1 MSGRKIAVFDIDG
14 TLYRWQ
20 LFHELV
26 EELTRADV
34 FPDNTFR
41 EVDTAWND
49 WRGGNLHFH
58 GYESLVVETLMKYLP
73 LIPITTFETVCD
85 KVIAQSSHKLHAY
98 PKQLLQDLKKDG
110 YTIVA
115 ISGSQQELLDRFAVK
130 HGIDIAIGAVYE
142 RADGHF
148 TGETSRM
155 TIGRKAVILQEL
167 VRDKDF
173 TLEGSVAIGD
183 SDGDIELLSA
193 VEQPIAFNPSEGL
206 FEHAKTAGWPIVIER
221 KNIAYKLERRDDALV
236 LAETVVY

>member
-1 MSGRKIAVFDIDG
+1 MRGKKVAVFDVDG

-26 EELTRADV
+26 EELTLADV

-41 EVDTAWND
+41 EIDTAWND
-49 WRGGNLHFH
+49 WRGGNMHFH

-73 LIPITTFETVCD
+73 LIPVATFEAVCD
-85 KVIAQSSHKLHAY
+85 KVVAQSSHKLHAY
-98 PKQLLQDLKKDG
+98 PKQLLKQLREQG

-115 ISGSQQELLDRFAVK
+115 ISGSQQELLDRFAKK

-142 RADGHF
+142 RRDGHF

-155 TIGRKAVILQEL
+155 TIGRKAVIFEEV
-167 VRDKDF
+167 VRDHGF
-173 TLEGSVAIGD
+173 TLDNSVAIGD
-183 SDGDIELLSA
+183 SDGDVELLSA
-193 VEQPIAFNPSEGL
+193 VEKPIAFNPSEGL

-221 KNIAYKLERRDDALV
+221 KNIAYKLEKRDDALV

>member
-1 MSGRKIAVFDIDG
+1 VSAKKIAVFDIDG

-26 EELTRADV
+26 EELTMAEV

-73 LIPITTFETVCD
+73 LIPVATFEAACD

-98 PKQLLQDLKKDG
+98 PKKLLRDLKKEG

-115 ISGSQQELLDRFAVK
+115 ISGSQQELLDRFAEK

-142 RADGHF
+142 RKDGRF
-148 TGETSRM
+148 TGETSRI
-155 TIGRKAVILQEL
+155 TIGRKAVILEEL
-167 VRDKDF
+167 VREHGFSLKD
-173 TLEGSVAIGD
+173 SVAIGD

-193 VEQPIAFNPSEGL
+193 VEKPIAFNPSEGL
-206 FEHAKTAGWPIVIER
+206 FTHAKTVGWPIVVER
-221 KNIAYKLERRDDALV
+221 KNIAYCLEKKDDALI
-236 LAETVVY
+236 LAETIIY

>member
-1 MSGRKIAVFDIDG
+1 VSVKKIAVFDIDG

-26 EELTRADV
+26 EELTRAEV

-73 LIPITTFETVCD
+73 LIPIKTFEAVCD
-85 KVIAQSSHKLHAY
+85 KVIVQSSHKLHAY
-98 PKQLLQDLKKDG
+98 PKQLLKTLRNQG
-110 YTIVA
+110 YTIAA
-115 ISGSQQELLDRFAVK
+115 ISGSQQELLDRFAAK
-130 HGIDIAIGAVYE
+130 HDIDIAIGAVYE
-142 RADGHF
+142 RKDGHF

-155 TIGRKAVILQEL
+155 TIGRKAVIFQEL
-167 VRDKDF
+167 INEHSF
-173 TLEGSVAIGD
+173 SLEGSVAIGD

-193 VEQPIAFNPSEGL
+193 VEKPIAFNPSEGL

-221 KNIAYKLERRDDALV
+221 KNIAYHLERKDDALV
-236 LAETVVY
+236 LAETIIY